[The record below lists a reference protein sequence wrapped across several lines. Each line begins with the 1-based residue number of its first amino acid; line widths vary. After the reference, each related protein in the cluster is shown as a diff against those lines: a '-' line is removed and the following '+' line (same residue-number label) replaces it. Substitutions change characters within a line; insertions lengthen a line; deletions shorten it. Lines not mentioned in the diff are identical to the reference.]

1 MRNKHLLL
9 ALIIVLLPPAL
20 AGAATVDQ
28 PTATADCNGWSSDV
42 TIGFSASS
50 TRVLLQFSMQLA
62 DSTGVE
68 IERFDSEEW
77 VVIPASL
84 TGTWSFSGTWQA
96 PLAQP
101 ALLTVTAN
109 VYDTRQDTWSLVSDW
124 NELQLTCPAGGG
136 TPAVVCHHAARWWLH
151 HRGQWPVTSV
161 TLGSATYD
169 EIALERLLRSP
180 HRGQIARRLAHQLAV
195 AKLNLANGATNDIA
209 DQVSAADAWLSTN
222 PLDADRRHQPSNRAR
237 RDALRLIK
245 DLCVW
250 NHASCEDGS
259 LLAGDDERAG
269 DAGTLGLSFD
279 AGAGGAE
286 FTGDLADYP
295 TPDKAEEE
303 TTSLGTLKAMYR

>member
-9 ALIIVLLPPAL
+9 ALIVVLLPPAL

-50 TRVLLQFSMQLA
+50 TRVLLQFSMVLT
-62 DSTGVE
+62 DSASAE

-101 ALLTVTAN
+101 ALMTVTAN

-124 NELQLTCPAGGG
+124 NELQVTCPAGGG
-136 TPAVVCHHAARWWLH
+136 TPADVCHHAARWWLH
-151 HRGQWPVTSV
+151 HRGQWPVASLS
-161 TLGSATYD
+161 LGSATYD

-180 HRGQIARRLAHQLAV
+180 HRGQVGRRLAHQLAV
-195 AKLNLANGATNDIA
+195 AKLNLANGAVNDIA
-209 DQVSAADAWLSTN
+209 DRVAAADAWLSTH
-222 PLDADRRHQPSNRAR
+222 PLDADRRHQPNGRER

-250 NHASCEDGS
+250 NHASCADGS
-259 LLAGDDERAG
+259 LLAGDDERDGEVNA
-269 DAGTLGLSFD
+269 LGLAFD
-279 AGAGGAE
+279 TGAGAAE
-286 FTGDLADYP
+286 FTGDLGDYP
-295 TPDKAEEE
+295 KPDKALEE